1 MSSGTSFETKFKSS
15 LENINMVP
23 HVWDDFLAILK
34 EEAGSSVVET
44 WFKAVSFHK
53 WDASNNTVYLEAPNT
68 FVRDWIKINYMQLV
82 QMHIGRLL
90 HVTMPHIILVDAK
103 EKNGVDQNQSSI
115 SSSTNI
121 CPIMVVPAKVL
132 ANRSRIK
139 KVSSK
144 SGCHIN
150 SAYSFDNFIVG
161 SNSSLAYAASH
172 AVAEHPGLVYNPLF
186 IYGCSGLGKTHLL
199 HAIGNK
205 IKQRDERVVVVYQT
219 IDRFVNEFING
230 IRFDRVHAFNEK
242 YKNAHVLLIDD
253 IQFISNKEQTQ
264 EAFFHIF
271 NCLYDAHKQIVFSSD
286 TMPNDIK
293 GLAERLQSRLS
304 CGLVADIQAPSLET
318 KIAIL
323 KKKAELQGELLSD
336 DVANFIA
343 SRVISNIRELEGAL
357 IRVMAFALL
366 TKQSISLE
374 LAKKV
379 LVRPGDSKPQK
390 VDFLCIVKTVNKH
403 YQYSLEELRSKSRNK
418 DLSFVR
424 HLLMFLMK
432 KMTNKSL
439 RDIGTFLGGRDHS
452 TVLNGIKKMEEYI
465 EDHPEFREKM
475 RRIEINI

>member
-1 MSSGTSFETKFKSS
+1 MSSGTFFETKCK
-15 LENINMVP
+15 LLDNRNMVP
-23 HVWDDFLAILK
+23 NVWDDFLAILK
-34 EEAGSSVVET
+34 EEAGSNVVET
-44 WFKAVSFHK
+44 WFKAVLFHK
-53 WDASNNTVYLEAPNT
+53 WDASNNTVYLEAPNP
-68 FVRDWIKINYMQLV
+68 FVRDWIKSNYMQLV

-90 HVTMPHIILVDAK
+90 HVNMPHIILIDAK
-103 EKNGVDQNQSSI
+103 EKNGVEEQSII

-121 CPIMVVPAKVL
+121 CPIMMVPAKVL

-139 KVSSK
+139 EVSSK

-150 SAYSFDNFIVG
+150 SAYSFDSFIVG
-161 SNSSLAYAASH
+161 PNNSLAYAASH

-199 HAIGNK
+199 HAIGNE
-205 IKQRDERVVVVYQT
+205 IKKRDKRVVIVYQT
-219 IDRFVNEFING
+219 IDRFVNEFINA

-271 NCLYDAHKQIVFSSD
+271 NCLYDSHKQIVFSSD

-304 CGLVADIQAPSLET
+304 CGLVADIQIPSLET

-336 DVANFIA
+336 DVAHFIA

-366 TKQSISLE
+366 TKQSVSLE

-379 LVRPGDSKPQK
+379 LVRPGDSNPQK
-390 VDFLCIVKTVNKH
+390 IDFLYIVKTVNKQ
-403 YQYSLEELRSKSRNK
+403 YPYSLDELRSKSRNK

-432 KMTNKSL
+432 KMTGKSL

-452 TVLNGIKKMEEYI
+452 TVLNGIKKMEDYI
-465 EDHPEFREKM
+465 EAHPEFREKM